1 MDFLRAHQL
10 SIMLFESGMCAM
22 LALLT
27 LVIRTISKKRRMIL
41 ASMELGAMV
50 LLLSDRFAYLYRGD
64 TSTTG
69 YWMVRVSNF
78 LVFYMTLFLLHS
90 FTLYLADIYK
100 SDEIR
105 KKVPKRLIEAEAL
118 FLIGEILLI
127 ISQFTGLYYT
137 FDENNIYHR
146 SPAFALCY
154 LIPLVITV
162 LQLSTIL
169 QYRSRMS
176 RIMSVSL
183 LLFTI
188 IPLAAS
194 IAQIF
199 SYGVSLT
206 NMTMVFMAIVVF
218 VFAIIDVDN
227 KAERAARMEVEF
239 LRNEQ
244 IKIQRIFGQTA
255 EALADAIDAKDEYT
269 RGHSGRVS
277 EYALK
282 IAQRAGFSEKDCEQ
296 VYFAALLHDVGKI
309 GVPDDIIHKPGK
321 LTNGEFDIIKEHPV
335 IGAHILSVITE
346 SPYLSLGAHYHHEH
360 YDGSGYPEGLV
371 GNEIPEIARIISV
384 ADAYDAMTSERS
396 YRKPFPQDRVR
407 AELVNGIGTQ
417 FDPHF
422 AQIMI
427 ELVDED
433 VDFVMKDAEDY

>member
-27 LVIRTISKKRRMIL
+27 FVIRTLPKKRRGIL
-41 ASMELGAMV
+41 ASMEIGAMV
-50 LLLSDRFAYLYRGD
+50 LLFADRFAYLYRGD
-64 TSTTG
+64 VSTTG
-69 YWMVRVSNF
+69 YWVVRISNF
-78 LVFYMTLFLLHS
+78 LVFYMELFLLHS
-90 FTLYLADIYK
+90 FTIYLADIYK
-100 SDEIR
+100 SDGILP
-105 KKVPKRLIEAEAL
+105 KVPKRLLVAEAL
-118 FLIGEILLI
+118 FLIGEILLV

-137 FDENNIYHR
+137 FDENNVYHR
-146 SPAFALCY
+146 SPAFTLCY
-154 LIPLVITV
+154 LIPLIITA
-162 LQLSTIL
+162 LQLLTIV
-169 QYRSRMS
+169 QYHRRMS
-176 RIMSVSL
+176 RIMAVSL
-183 LLFTI
+183 LLFSL

-194 IAQIF
+194 VGQIF
-199 SYGVSLT
+199 AYGISLT
-206 NMTMVFMAIVVF
+206 NMTMVLMAIVVF

-227 KAERAARMEVEF
+227 KAERANRMELEF
-239 LRNEQ
+239 LKKEQ
-244 IKIQRIFGQTA
+244 IKTRRLFGQTT

-282 IAQRAGFSEKDCEQ
+282 IAQRAGMDEKTCEQ

-321 LTNGEFDIIKEHPV
+321 LTNIEFDIIKEHPV

-346 SPYLSLGAHYHHEH
+346 SPYLSLGAHYHHERF
-360 YDGSGYPEGLV
+360 DGTGYPEGLV

-396 YRKPFPQDRVR
+396 YRKPFPQARVR
-407 AELVNGIGTQ
+407 EELVKGIGTQ
-417 FDPHF
+417 FDPRF
-422 AQIMI
+422 GQIMI
-427 ELVDED
+427 DLVDED